1 MTKGETGGRGS
12 EERGGYI
19 SGSNT
24 EVESSGHG
32 GAGVQR

>member
-19 SGSNT
+19 TGSNIG
-24 EVESSGHG
+24 VENSGHG
-32 GAGVQR
+32 GASVPR